1 MVVTQPWFKHEDL
14 QVSDI
19 QSASY
24 ASAIRVKA
32 VKKLI
37 TY

>member
-1 MVVTQPWFKHEDL
+1 MKQNLNVVVDL
-14 QVSDI
+14 QVPDI
-19 QSASY
+19 QGASL